1 MIIYV
6 DLIFFINFAYDFL
19 LLLTVGIVLKRK
31 TNIYRH
37 LLSAT
42 FGGLSI
48 FLLFLPGN
56 EYLIFGLKL
65 IVSVIMCLISFKYI
79 SFRYTLNNLSYLYMT
94 SIILAGFL
102 YYLDT
107 KFSYSHQGLVFFFN
121 GISVNYLLLMIVA
134 PIILVAYIISSKKLK
149 STYNLYYHLEIYFDD
164 EAIFNSDVPAGVFES
179 NILTQYDVFFDQNGN
194 VVNNFEITCDTT
206 WIAKNEYKL
215 VVSSQYGKDGAYL
228 KEETLYN
235 GDSFTLPSFASYEV
249 DMTTYIIEYTFLGYY
264 LNGDKTTFI
273 PSGTK
278 VMSIQNATYI
288 AQWKAEEYCYIS
300 FDTTWAKP
308 SGWLN
313 GGLGSY
319 SAVSGKETPTPI
331 EPVKVARNKEWT
343 ATGAYNSSCAYTY
356 KAMGVPA
363 TYTFFV
369 ASWNQSGSNTCE
381 FRTTTGKKD
390 VYHNNYTFV
399 PKGHTTLNAHWDA
412 SRNW

>member
-1 MIIYV
+1 MTIYV

-164 EAIFNSDVPAGVFES
+164 LKISCLA
-179 NILTQYDVFFDQNGN
+179 LFDNGN
-194 VVNNFEITCDTT
+194 NLKDPLTKKPVIIISKKLLKGTNHNRDPMYIPYNTVSGSSVMKC
-206 WIAKNEYKL
+206 YK
-215 VVSSQYGKDGAYL
+215 
-228 KEETLYN
+228 
-235 GDSFTLPSFASYEV
+235 PSF
-249 DMTTYIIEYTFLGYY
+249 II
-264 LNGDKTTFI
+264 LNGKKIYNYLVGESDYRFSDGVEGLLNVKLMEDKY
-273 PSGTK
+273 
-278 VMSIQNATYI
+278 V
-288 AQWKAEEYCYIS
+288 
-300 FDTTWAKP
+300 
-308 SGWLN
+308 
-313 GGLGSY
+313 
-319 SAVSGKETPTPI
+319 
-331 EPVKVARNKEWT
+331 
-343 ATGAYNSSCAYTY
+343 
-356 KAMGVPA
+356 
-363 TYTFFV
+363 
-369 ASWNQSGSNTCE
+369 
-381 FRTTTGKKD
+381 
-390 VYHNNYTFV
+390 
-399 PKGHTTLNAHWDA
+399 
-412 SRNW
+412 